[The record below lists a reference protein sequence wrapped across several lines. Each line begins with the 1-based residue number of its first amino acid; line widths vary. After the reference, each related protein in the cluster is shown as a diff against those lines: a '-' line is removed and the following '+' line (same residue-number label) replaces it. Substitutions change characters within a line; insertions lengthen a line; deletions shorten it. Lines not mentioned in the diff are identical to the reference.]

1 MHKEYHIKQLTF
13 LIKYSSLTNKELYPK
28 RWPLK
33 REESSTNHSA
43 FSRTLG
49 SEAAARYWMT
59 VRGTVRPAAW
69 PSRSETGGTRERDEW
84 GVAESVLHERQ
95 AYNFYYSLKK
105 IFAPSL
111 IFLDTI
117 GQRVT
122 ESNTSLQSGS
132 IDSVQNRE
140 AELHDFEAQ

>member
-1 MHKEYHIKQLTF
+1 MHKKYHIKQLIF
-13 LIKYSSLTNKELYPK
+13 LIKYSYLTNKRFYPK
-28 RWPLK
+28 RCSLK

-49 SEAAARYWMT
+49 E
-59 VRGTVRPAAW
+59 
-69 PSRSETGGTRERDEW
+69 GGTRERDEW
-84 GVAESVLHERQ
+84 GVAESVLQKRQ

-117 GQRVT
+117 EQRVT
-122 ESNTSLQSGS
+122 EHNTSLHSGS
-132 IDSVQNRE
+132 IDSVQKSE
-140 AELHDFEAQ
+140 AELRIFEAE